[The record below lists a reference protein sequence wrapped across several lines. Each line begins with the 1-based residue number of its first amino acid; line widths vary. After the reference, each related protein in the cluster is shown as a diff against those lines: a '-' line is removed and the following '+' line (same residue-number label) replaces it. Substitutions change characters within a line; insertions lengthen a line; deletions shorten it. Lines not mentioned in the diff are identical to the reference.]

1 MTEVIRD
8 NARNSKLKQGI
19 LPALGEL
26 LFLVATQEERKG
38 RSVEAWTVPAVTY
51 TIMARCIREG
61 VRLKQLIISL
71 DKKLDHYC
79 FVFWMGGKPISMCCV
94 MHVKQG

>member
-8 NARNSKLKQGI
+8 NTRNSKLKQGI

-38 RSVEAWTVPAVTY
+38 HSIEPWTVPAITY
-51 TIMARCIREG
+51 TMMTRCIREG
-61 VRLKQLIISL
+61 VRLTSKYLS
-71 DKKLDHYC
+71 
-79 FVFWMGGKPISMCCV
+79 
-94 MHVKQG
+94 